1 MPFSRSVFRFRRS
14 PTVLCIMLL
23 DLFFRQATKVTW
35 WFWSNHLIW
44 FSDFL
49 PISVIPFYCTVPLFA
64 AAVFA
69 VFFPS
74 FRVASFFFLFL
85 CGNCLFFLF
94 FSLSFFPL
102 RSAFSA
108 SSTFAPLSIIQLSFS
123 LRSLSLFSSPSFCFH
138 LHCIR
143 YSLGQWWRRPACANF
158 LFYFLFGG
166 ANFFVVLTF
175 FFFVLSA

>member
-1 MPFSRSVFRFRRS
+1 MVVLIQSLDLVFRLPSDLRNSVLLYCS
-14 PTVLCIMLL
+14 PVCRCI
-23 DLFFRQATKVTW
+23 
-35 WFWSNHLIW
+35 
-44 FSDFL
+44 
-49 PISVIPFYCTVPLFA
+49 
-64 AAVFA
+64 FA

-143 YSLGQWWRRPACANF
+143 YSLSQWWRRLCKFFISFFIRRCKLFCCSHFF
-158 LFYFLFGG
+158 LFRPLSIDTTP
-166 ANFFVVLTF
+166 NTF
-175 FFFVLSA
+175 IVSSCMEDTFVLW